1 MADKRPR
8 PEITGLTA
16 AFWHGGAAGELRVQ
30 RCGNCRWWLHPPLP
44 MCPRCRGRELE
55 PEAVAGTGTVYSFT
69 VNRYQW
75 TPSLVPPYIIAEVE
89 LDEQPG
95 LRLLTSIVGCADVT
109 IGMPVRVRFEP
120 AGGLPGTGLP
130 GTGLPD
136 TGLPGTELPDTGAAD
151 TWVPVFAP

>member
-1 MADKRPR
+1 M
-8 PEITGLTA
+8 ITERTA
-16 AFWHGGAAGELRVQ
+16 AFWRGGTVGELRIQ
-30 RCGNCRWWLHPPLP
+30 RCQNCRWWLHPPLP
-44 MCPRCRGRELE
+44 MCPRCHGLELE

-75 TPSLVPPYIIAEVE
+75 TPSLEPPYVIAEVE

-95 LRLLTSIVGCADVT
+95 LRLLTSVVGTDTVT

-120 AGGLPGTGLP
+120 AVGGT
-130 GTGLPD
+130 
-136 TGLPGTELPDTGAAD
+136 DTGAAD

>member
-1 MADKRPR
+1 MTDKRP
-8 PEITGLTA
+8 PPVTTELTA
-16 AFWHGGAAGELRVQ
+16 AFWRGGAVGELRVQ
-30 RCGNCRWWLHPPLP
+30 RCQNCRWWLHPPLP

-75 TPSLVPPYIIAEVE
+75 TPALVPPYTIAEVE

-95 LRLLTSIVGCADVT
+95 LRLLTSIVGCAEVA

-120 AGGLPGTGLP
+120 ADGPPG
-130 GTGLPD
+130 
-136 TGLPGTELPDTGAAD
+136 